1 MFYVYEWFIIETG
14 EIIYVGKG
22 CNRRY
27 KVTKHNKFFNDMIK
41 RYKCESRIIKTFDIE
56 KEAFD
61 YEFQRILELKNIGQ
75 CVCNIYNGGFGGTTN
90 WWTDELQE
98 KYSKNNIMKTNKYRE
113 RMKINNP
120 MSNPDIAEKTN
131 GKKRRKVIID
141 THQGI
146 GETIFFEVVIHFGQ
160 NLVVTCVE
168 PLHGHLGGVRLRCV
182 FVDIPATDQAES
194 VPDLV
199 AEVTSLLA
207 ECHVEQDVVASWS

>member
-22 CNRRY
+22 CNHRY

-75 CVCNIYNGGFGGTTN
+75 CVCNIHNGGFGGTTN
-90 WWTDELQE
+90 WWTDELRE
-98 KYSKNNIMKTNKYRE
+98 KYSENNIMKTNKHRE
-113 RMKINNP
+113 RMKTNNP

-131 GKKRRKVIID
+131 GQKRRKVIIGD
-141 THQGI
+141 VTYNSI
-146 GETIFFEVVIHFGQ
+146 KEAKETLGVSYS
-160 NLVVTCVE
+160 NLITWNKKGKTPDGKKIEIE
-168 PLHGHLGGVRLRCV
+168 PQKQYWNQYARQS
-182 FVDIPATDQAES
+182 ATKLKE
-194 VPDLV
+194 
-199 AEVTSLLA
+199 TSKSIL
-207 ECHVEQDVVASWS
+207 EGSTTNE